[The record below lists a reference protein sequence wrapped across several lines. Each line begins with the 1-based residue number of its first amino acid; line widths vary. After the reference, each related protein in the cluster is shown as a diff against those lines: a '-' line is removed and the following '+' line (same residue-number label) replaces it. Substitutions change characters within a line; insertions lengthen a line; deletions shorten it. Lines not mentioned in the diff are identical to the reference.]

1 MENLT
6 QPICSFPNRQK
17 NERNSPKGMLPV
29 IELQRNRG
37 NALIISCHRMPMSE
51 PQHQQN
57 LLAQILINNHVDL
70 TQMYTKMTIA
80 T

>member
-1 MENLT
+1 
-6 QPICSFPNRQK
+6 
-17 NERNSPKGMLPV
+17 MLPV